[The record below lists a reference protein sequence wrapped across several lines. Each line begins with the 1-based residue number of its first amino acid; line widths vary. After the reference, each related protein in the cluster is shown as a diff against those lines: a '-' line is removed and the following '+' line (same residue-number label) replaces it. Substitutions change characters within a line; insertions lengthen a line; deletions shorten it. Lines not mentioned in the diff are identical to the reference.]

1 MIIINYKWIDYIL
14 LYFFVINFIK
24 KKKGVKGV
32 KKAREIKK

>member
-24 KKKGVKGV
+24 KKIGGEGV